1 MTALASD
8 QLPRW
13 RVLWLENRLDCRVWA
28 YYCELRRAFGTLH
41 NMSNWGS
48 TQGPMAGLDPQL
60 IVVGPRFTT
69 NLHTAD
75 TALGVSRQRYAHVP
89 LVVLQN
95 KVYSSDTEIRENT
108 GNLSAKL
115 EWTRAIGA
123 AAGFTWLTRHDEFT
137 RRSGVSHHR
146 LPFAADPKL
155 YGQFAGNFS
164 RQVWDVGFTG
174 SLSKKYA
181 LRERVMEGLRKMPD
195 IRAYLKSWSK
205 AIQPGD
211 AVWGRL
217 RRVEYVRT
225 IASSKMW
232 VSTTGPDWIVGTRYF
247 EVMMSGTTLLL
258 CNRPP
263 PGVNTYDGLFEDG
276 VHVVMFDG
284 VHDLRK
290 KIKHYLNDEPARI
303 RIVSAARELALSR
316 HTWES
321 RAEFITQMAQKA
333 IEWHPSGVAWYR
345 GPGGGAAA
353 SASGPAH
360 SGRSSYA
367 GCFVEKPSLIER
379 PRNPASAQKRRAAN
393 GNATL
398 IEQKRP
404 DTIRGPYRSGFRVQD
419 CEEACAGHLHFGLLC
434 GGFCSG
440 DSHRRAR
447 CHCGRPRVLKVM
459 VRHRAQLK
467 CGSTCS
473 LHDERPC
480 GGPGA
485 LAMYSYAPHRQP
497 V

>member
-1 MTALASD
+1 MAAAVPG

-13 RVLWLENRLDCRVWA
+13 RVLWLDNRLDCRVWA
-28 YYCELRRAFGTLH
+28 YYCELRRAFGALH
-41 NMSNWGS
+41 NLSNWGNTHS
-48 TQGPMAGLDPQL
+48 PLRTLDPQL

-75 TALGVSRQRYAHVP
+75 TALGVSRQRYSHVP

-95 KVYSSDTEIRENT
+95 KVYSVSEREYT

-123 AAGFTWLTRHDEFT
+123 AAGFTWLTRHGEFT
-137 RRSGVSHHR
+137 QRSGVPHHR
-146 LPFAADPKL
+146 LPFAADPRL

-164 RQVWDVGFTG
+164 GQVWDVGFTG
-174 SLSKKYA
+174 SLTKKYS

-211 AVWGRL
+211 ASWGRL
-217 RRVEYVRT
+217 RRIDYVRQ

-263 PGVNTYDGLFEDG
+263 PGVSTYDGLFEDG

-284 VHDLRK
+284 VQDLRK
-290 KIKHYLNDEPARI
+290 KIKYYLNDEPARR

-316 HTWES
+316 HTWQS
-321 RAEFITQMAQKA
+321 RAAFITQVAQKA
-333 IEWHPSGVAWYR
+333 IENHPSGVAWYQ
-345 GPGGGAAA
+345 GPGGSAAA
-353 SASGPAH
+353 DVNGPVHNSG
-360 SGRSSYA
+360 SSVFA
-367 GCFVEKPSLIER
+367 GCFVEKASLIER
-379 PRNPASAQKRRAAN
+379 TKKAAGAQKRRAVDS
-393 GNATL
+393 NATL
-398 IEQKRP
+398 VEQKRP
-404 DTIRGPYRSGFRVQD
+404 DTISGPYRIGFRVQD
-419 CEEACAGHLHFGLLC
+419 CEEACAGHLHFGLIC

-447 CHCGRPRVLKVM
+447 CYCGRPRVLKAM
-459 VRHRAQLK
+459 VKHRAQLK
-467 CGSTCS
+467 CSSTCS

-485 LAMYSYAPHRQP
+485 FAMYSYTRA
-497 V
+497 VAV